1 MIILTKIKSINWQG
15 IRENKIYKRFASLK
29 TSCIFL
35 GILIGFY
42 IIGTIFPQGAGLDD
56 YIKSG
61 GGFTSFVIFFD
72 LLNIFNTPGFLIVAS
87 LLSINLTIC
96 AFEIF
101 LILRSQRKTVSEGLQ
116 FTPQFTFPL
125 DIIQQLE
132 DTGEIVKE
140 IFKKEMG
147 FTEKTRADFGINP
160 VRNLHNIES
169 NKSAN
174 QSGNFDT
181 EISNGVN
188 IMEKGW
194 SYRWLTWG
202 YHLAILFCFFG
213 FFMTYI
219 FAFEDGI
226 TLYPGEA
233 ATIKPAATNRWN
245 KSWGN
250 KPQELDFKLMLDEFI
265 TEYNQFPKLD
275 YPADKLSRLAIAM
288 GWKDPKYLLKDESY
302 FPKDWKSRLKIIKGK
317 HVVLEKTIEVNDPL
331 SYQGIT
337 FYQAAYKQML
347 KIQIDDNPISFETE
361 ADHELIIPGVD
372 GMLKFGAI
380 RTGTLFKKD
389 GGTEKIKTFT
399 EAALIRKDKS
409 GRTETEKLGK
419 LEHDGSLY
427 IDDKRISLKEF
438 KEASVLSYRYD
449 PGVPILWWSGVTLL
463 IAMALRVFGAW
474 YRIIYRLEEKDGMPH
489 LLLKIKTRGIM
500 ADEERLIK
508 RLKHSLEKWAEP
520 IDLDTPV

>member
-72 LLNIFNTPGFLIVAS
+72 LLSIFNTPGFLIVVS

-147 FTEKTRADFGINP
+147 FTEKTFTCPEINP
-160 VRNLHNIES
+160 RLFL
-169 NKSAN
+169 
-174 QSGNFDT
+174 SG
-181 EISNGVN
+181 IN

-302 FPKDWKSRLKIIKGK
+302 SPKDWKSRLKVIKGK
-317 HVVLEKTIEVNDPL
+317 QVVLEKTIEVNDPL

-347 KIQIDDNPISFETE
+347 KIQIDDSPISFETE
-361 ADHELIIPGVD
+361 TEKELIIPGID
-372 GMLKFGAI
+372 GMLKFGELI
-380 RTGTLFKKD
+380 TGTLFKKD

-409 GRTETEKLGK
+409 GTIETEKLGK
-419 LEHDGSLY
+419 LEHDGNLY

-449 PGVPILWWSGVTLL
+449 PGAAILWWSGVTLL

-489 LLLKIKTRGIM
+489 LLLKIKTRGLM

-508 RLKHSLEKWAEP
+508 RLKYSLEKWAEP